1 MSKLDFIAHICELS
15 KRPIDAEGVFTTA
28 VFDLRTT
35 LTVRVALRCRLPRYS
50 LPPVAW
56 PRCRCVDAEQISI
69 SRWSP
74 KLTSIS
80 CCRRRPPLMTTVP
93 LRPNSWL
100 YSASTEY
107 WTTSLVTVL
116 CEYWLL
122 NNLSSVDCTL
132 RVLST
137 EQPLLWL
144 YSASTDYWTTSLV
157 TVLCEYWVLNN
168 LSCDCTLRV
177 LTTEQPLLWLY
188 SASTEY
194 WTTSLQL
201 TVLCEYWVLNNVSC
215 GFNFNF
221 Y

>member
-100 YSASTEY
+100 YSAST
-107 WTTSLVTVL
+107 
-116 CEYWLL
+116 
-122 NNLSSVDCTL
+122 
-132 RVLST
+132 
-137 EQPLLWL
+137 
-144 YSASTDYWTTSLV
+144 DYWTTSLV
-157 TVLCEYWVLNN
+157 ALISTFIR
-168 LSCDCTLRV
+168 S
-177 LTTEQPLLWLY
+177 LLQEPREFSNAVGWLV
-188 SASTEY
+188 
-194 WTTSLQL
+194 QL
-201 TVLCEYWVLNNVSC
+201 PWRHTPRFV
-215 GFNFNF
+215 
-221 Y
+221 